1 MVATM
6 EHLNRDVRAG
16 GPQSFVV
23 KRDNDLVEVE
33 VERDDLVTPEEQRYK
48 CLEFHG
54 IATKT
59 RDQVF
64 DGETTVKI
72 ALLLRIIDS
81 GDPLHKGMFTS
92 EVTYEGCGP
101 QSTIGQIF
109 TAIRGEPFVG
119 HMDNAFWLSV
129 LGGRFSATVRV
140 NEKGYVSIN
149 HKSAQPAKTA
159 AAATPAAEA
168 TPSKPPKPAPA
179 KTANPFDDDDE

>member
-6 EHLNRDVRAG
+6 EHLTREVRAG

-23 KRDNDLVEVE
+23 KKNGVLEELE
-33 VERDDLVTPEEQRYK
+33 VEREDLVTPEEQRYK
-48 CLEFHG
+48 NLEFCG

-59 RDQVF
+59 RDQTF
-64 DGETTVKI
+64 DDKTTTKI

-81 GDPLHKGMFTS
+81 ADPLHKGMFTS

-119 HMDNAFWLSV
+119 TMDNDFWLSI
-129 LGGRFSATVRV
+129 LGGRFSVSLRV

-149 HKSAQPAKTA
+149 HKSAQPAKEPGTAKPA
-159 AAATPAAEA
+159 AAAKAA
-168 TPSKPPKPAPA
+168 KAP
-179 KTANPFDDDDE
+179 NPFDDDDE